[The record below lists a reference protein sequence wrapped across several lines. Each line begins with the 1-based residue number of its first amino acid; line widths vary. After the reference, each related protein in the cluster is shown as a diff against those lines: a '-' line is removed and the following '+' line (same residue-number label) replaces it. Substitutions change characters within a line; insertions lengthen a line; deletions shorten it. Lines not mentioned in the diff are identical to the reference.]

1 MGAILYQK
9 VHHCNYFGPMPR
21 EFCKLRRI
29 IVNAGEESG
38 LPRSLPLHFSCAS
51 GDAALAQL
59 LDQAL
64 QG

>member
-1 MGAILYQK
+1 
-9 VHHCNYFGPMPR
+9 MPR